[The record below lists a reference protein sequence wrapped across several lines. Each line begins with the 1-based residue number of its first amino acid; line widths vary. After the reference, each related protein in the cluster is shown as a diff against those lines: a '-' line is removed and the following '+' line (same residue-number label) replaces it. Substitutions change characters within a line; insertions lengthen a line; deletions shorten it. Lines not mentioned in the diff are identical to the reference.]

1 MTTALGSP
9 LAALKDKMESREAR
23 IGIVG
28 MGYVGLPL
36 ALLFSGER
44 FQVTGF
50 DIEERKVSTLNGG
63 GSYIVRILP
72 AAIQAAQKAGFRA
85 TSDYT
90 EIEHMDAIIICVPT
104 PLNEFHEP

>member
-1 MTTALGSP
+1 MTIEVASR
-9 LAALKDKMESREAR
+9 LAELKHKMETREAR

-44 FQVTGF
+44 FRVTGF
-50 DIEERKVSTLNGG
+50 DIASDKVNALNAG

-72 AAIQAAQKAGFRA
+72 EAIRDAQKAGFRA
-85 TSDYT
+85 TSDYS
-90 EIEHMDAIIICVPT
+90 EIAAMDAVIICVPHAAQRT
-104 PLNEFHEP
+104 P

>member
-1 MTTALGSP
+1 MKNMTTATESR
-9 LAALKDKMESREAR
+9 LAGLKQKIESREAR

-44 FQVTGF
+44 FRVTGF
-50 DIEERKVSTLNGG
+50 DIEPDKVETLNAG

-72 AAIQAAQKAGFRA
+72 ERDSGGAEGRLPRH
-85 TSDYT
+85 SG
-90 EIEHMDAIIICVPT
+90 
-104 PLNEFHEP
+104 LL